1 MEELFVKKIINYIII
16 YILDF
21 IISANN
27 CYNLTH
33 IIKNNI
39 KLEWNLNVFHS
50 FIELKDISLLFGTI
64 LLSTIIILFIL
75 KYDKE
80 LKLKLQKIKKMPDEY
95 YQYIVDY
102 EISNLII

>member
-1 MEELFVKKIINYIII
+1 MEVLSVKKIINYIII

-21 IISANN
+21 IISANI

-50 FIELKDISLLFGTI
+50 FIELIEELLNNSLSYNQLKNSSFDIQI
-64 LLSTIIILFIL
+64 
-75 KYDKE
+75 
-80 LKLKLQKIKKMPDEY
+80 
-95 YQYIVDY
+95 
-102 EISNLII
+102 

>member
-1 MEELFVKKIINYIII
+1 M
-16 YILDF
+16 
-21 IISANN
+21 
-27 CYNLTH
+27 
-33 IIKNNI
+33 
-39 KLEWNLNVFHS
+39 EWNLNVFHS
-50 FIELKDISLLFGTI
+50 FIELKDISLLFGII